1 MIKSGDRYKR
11 AIFKLCQRVIDKE
24 EVPDS
29 FRKTVLVMIW
39 KRKGPMDILRNNR
52 FLHMKDVLARS
63 VDALI
68 VNKMKEPLTS
78 GLSMYQVGGLPG
90 HSILEHLLTLKTVL
104 ARLEETGE
112 GIVFLV
118 IDIISFFDKED
129 IFDCLETLET
139 LKVNKKAVR
148 MWYQMNKNTKIS
160 VKTAFGITNE
170 AEVGD
175 CLGQG
180 TAGAGLVSAANLD
193 LGLQKYFNKSHN
205 VMSYGNV
212 KLQPL
217 SYQDDIGTPCTGIE
231 MARDQADKMSKMLQ
245 GKSLQAHDDKSGII
259 ILGSDKYKD
268 KMKKEVECSPIILAS
283 SPSKLKSKTN
293 I

>member
-1 MIKSGDRYKR
+1 
-11 AIFKLCQRVIDKE
+11 
-24 EVPDS
+24 
-29 FRKTVLVMIW
+29 
-39 KRKGPMDILRNNR
+39 
-52 FLHMKDVLARS
+52 MKDVLARS